1 MISTSSRTTGYKK
14 YSPSKT
20 TRSAAR
26 RRAVTKIQAASRGYL
41 VRKNMNKMTRTK
53 LISLVKNNPNMYKKV
68 MEILEKRRR
77 ALNNAMRAKFPHFFR

>member
-1 MISTSSRTTGYKK
+1 
-14 YSPSKT
+14 
-20 TRSAAR
+20 
-26 RRAVTKIQAASRGYL
+26 
-41 VRKNMNKMTRTK
+41 MNKMTRTK